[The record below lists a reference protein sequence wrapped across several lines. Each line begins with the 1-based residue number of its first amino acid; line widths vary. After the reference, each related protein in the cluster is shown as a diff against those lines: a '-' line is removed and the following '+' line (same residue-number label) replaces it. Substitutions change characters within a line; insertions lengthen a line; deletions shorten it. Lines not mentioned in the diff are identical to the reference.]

1 MSRIVHTDMGCETC
15 GSSRRP
21 RTRPGGV
28 VVFTTAKQDGVGWAA
43 FDGDETRCHFCGDTG
58 MVSGDG
64 ESDAWVNW
72 DNDGGAQAD
81 RYHLALQL
89 LREERE
95 KVAYLKSR
103 VDEERRHRRRLEA
116 EVHRLHVFSSPSI
129 DGDATSD
136 VTVSIDGKS
145 YRNVARVNR
154 FALRGMTEDGS
165 LWFVLDNQLRALCS
179 SVLSAAM
186 EGASK

>member
-1 MSRIVHTDMGCETC
+1 MSL
-15 GSSRRP
+15 
-21 RTRPGGV
+21 
-28 VVFTTAKQDGVGWAA
+28 KQRMCYPLGDAPSCWPPYASLA
-43 FDGDETRCHFCGDTG
+43 FDAIE
-58 MVSGDG
+58 
-64 ESDAWVNW
+64 
-72 DNDGGAQAD
+72 
-81 RYHLALQL
+81 RYSLALQL